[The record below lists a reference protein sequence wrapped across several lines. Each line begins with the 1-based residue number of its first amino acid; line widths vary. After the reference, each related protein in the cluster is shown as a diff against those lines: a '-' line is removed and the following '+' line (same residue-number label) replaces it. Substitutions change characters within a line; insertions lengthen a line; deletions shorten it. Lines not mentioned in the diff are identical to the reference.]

1 VEEIALQVCTSGK
14 GQSGINEKLFIGYS
28 CRIGYDDVIHSFS
41 FVSKHKSMICSCC
54 LHEDKHFH
62 SFSFVSKHKS
72 MVCSCCLH
80 EDKHFGVLFKQNEV
94 QSTMTKVTASC
105 DENTMPESLLSSL
118 VYDT

>member
-28 CRIGYDDVIHSFS
+28 CRIGYDDVI
-41 FVSKHKSMICSCC
+41 
-54 LHEDKHFH
+54 H